1 MPLPGELILQ
11 GYTQND
17 KDTLLEIHGR
27 PTSLTASISS
37 IIGSPTASHARHSGQ
52 GGRMSSVYALS
63 VRGSNLLQHDTRGY
77 ELPLGHHFDV
87 QMCYSCTSAPVLAR
101 QRGIMGSVNL

>member
-63 VRGSNLLQHDTRGY
+63 VRGSISCSMTQEDTSYPWGTTLMFRCATHVHQLLC
-77 ELPLGHHFDV
+77 LLGNAASWAV
-87 QMCYSCTSAPVLAR
+87 
-101 QRGIMGSVNL
+101 